1 MIGQIKH
8 RARTIS
14 VAVAVAATIGI
25 MSQHAR
31 ADEIRL
37 NPVGLNAEVVKLL
50 DTSGT
55 ATLNASG
62 EIVTTDGKIIGVI
75 TPASPSVTVVKSAP
89 GAVVIHDDLSS
100 VLASSLNNRIAFL
113 KKLVG
118 RENQLGHVPAA
129 SRDDLVSRLAAIQGN
144 LNARITSDG
153 NLTFDEALSVG
164 NDLDSIS
171 HSLKRASEFRLKA
184 VALEPMVVVDSKVPT
199 TRRLTI
205 FRTVKHPDGEV
216 TTETTTTTRS
226 TF

>member
-1 MIGQIKH
+1 MK
-8 RARTIS
+8 TITVS
-14 VAVAVAATIGI
+14 VAVAATFGI
-25 MSQHAR
+25 MSQPAQ

-37 NPVGLNAEVVKLL
+37 YPVGLNAEVVKLL

-75 TPASPSVTVVKSAP
+75 TPSSPSVTVVKAAP
-89 GAVVIHDDLSS
+89 GAVVIHDDLSA

-113 KKLVG
+113 RDLVD
-118 RENQLGHVPAA
+118 RETQLGHVPSA
-129 SRDDLVSRLAAIQGN
+129 SRDDIVARLAAIQGN

-153 NLTFDEALSVG
+153 KLSFDEALGVG

-184 VALEPMVVVDSKVPT
+184 VALEPMVVVDSKEPT

-205 FRTVKHPDGEV
+205 FRTVKHPDGAV
-216 TTETTTTTRS
+216 TTETTTTTTRS